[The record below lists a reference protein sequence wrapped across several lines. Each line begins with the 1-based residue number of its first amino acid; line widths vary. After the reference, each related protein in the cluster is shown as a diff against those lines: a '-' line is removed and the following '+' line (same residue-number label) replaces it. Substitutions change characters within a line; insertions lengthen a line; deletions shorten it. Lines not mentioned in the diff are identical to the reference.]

1 MKLTYKIIIAAMCFI
16 ATLGV
21 IGSGSLL
28 IENNPAENQN
38 TTIPDNPD
46 NEEVIPPGD
55 NLPPP
60 PAPAPTVQ
68 YDLLIKI
75 KGSVVYLLRDM
86 NSVSKVVGKVYQNDM
101 LPLIDEFNGFYQ
113 TIFNHRIVYVAK
125 NSDVEIAK
133 FEKSDAAVERLIEE
147 AKKLIGV
154 PYLLGAERYHW
165 GNGIKNPNF
174 SKNLFD
180 CSSFTQY
187 VYYISNNVL
196 LDTTS
201 RSQSVQGKYVSKTN
215 IKRGDLM
222 FFTNSVRFDNVGIE
236 RIGHVAIY
244 LGNNYIIHT
253 SHDYAII
260 EPISNTRW
268 SYYITTRRFL

>member
-1 MKLTYKIIIAAMCFI
+1 MRHTYKFVIVLLCLV

-21 IGSGSLL
+21 IGSANL
-28 IENNPAENQN
+28 ILQPEKPNNNIN
-38 TTIPDNPD
+38 TTPPDNSG
-46 NEEVIPPGD
+46 ESEV
-55 NLPPP
+55 LPPEIP
-60 PAPAPTVQ
+60 PAPAIV
-68 YDLLIKI
+68 YDRLIKI
-75 KGSVVYLLRDM
+75 NVASVYLLSQKS
-86 NSVSKVVGKVYQNDM
+86 SVSKVIGKVNKNDM
-101 LPLIDEFNGFYQ
+101 LPLIAEDNYYYQ
-113 TIFNHRIVYVAK
+113 TIFNHQVAYIAK
-125 NSDVEIAK
+125 NSNVSVAY
-133 FEKSDAAVERLIEE
+133 FEKSSNAVEKVIEE

-174 SKNLFD
+174 TKYLFD

-187 VYYISNNVL
+187 VYYKSNYIL

-201 RSQSVQGKYVSKTN
+201 RSQSVQGWNVSKNN

-222 FFTNSVRFDNVGIE
+222 FFTNSVRYNKVGIE

-253 SHDYAII
+253 SSDYAII
-260 EPISNTRW
+260 EPISSTRW
-268 SYYITTRRFL
+268 GYYISTKRFI